1 MAFASS
7 ASSLD
12 HSGDLTGVSRPMVQG
27 LFVASCLLSI
37 VSWYT
42 TFEGMRLYLSVWFSV
57 LASIGLQTALVLV
70 AWLIG
75 FSSSSTRNHAGRRAL
90 LIGVYVVTAIVS
102 IAFSYTSLYT
112 WFSARERPATIERK
126 LYDALNDSA
135 GQASKLLTSAID
147 EQQKHVL
154 ALQEM
159 TEAEKTHGLISR
171 AQDADPYLANI
182 RAAVAREAQ
191 TYAANYKE
199 GAGAGV
205 RYSAFDRYT
214 KLAEQSLAQMQ
225 HSQTELAT
233 FVSNNQPLNPTEK
246 QLEAYR
252 QVYDD
257 IPWNDIEQALHSGQI
272 ARPPLPAYSDF
283 VDRTVSGQ
291 EDLLVAFQ
299 ELFTAP
305 TARHVFALMLAA
317 FIDIVVFLLAFAT
330 GPYFFGSMEQRWI
343 SASAALEGLD
353 HQIFTRDLLRKLTP
367 GPRGMAR
374 VEASALTPGEQQFC
388 LLLTAKKMAVVVEED
403 GRRYYML
410 EQGIH
415 EHLLESLASQQF
427 PLRAASVASS

>member
-1 MAFASS
+1 MAFVSS
-7 ASSLD
+7 NSES
-12 HSGDLTGVSRPMVQG
+12 VSRPMVQA

-42 TFEGMRLYLSVWFSV
+42 TFEGMRLYLFVWFSL

-75 FSSSSTRNHAGRRAL
+75 FSSSATRHAGRRIL
-90 LIGVYVVTAIVS
+90 LIGVYMVTTIVS

-126 LYDALNDSA
+126 LYDALNSSA
-135 GQASKLLTSAID
+135 SETSKLLTSAID
-147 EQQKHVL
+147 EQQKHLL

-159 TEAEKTHGLISR
+159 TEAEKTHGQISR

-182 RAAVAREAQ
+182 RAAVAQEAQ
-191 TYAANYKE
+191 TYAENYKE

-214 KLAEQSLAQMQ
+214 KLAEQSFQRMQ
-225 HSQTELAT
+225 RSQTELAS
-233 FVSNNQPLNPTEK
+233 FVSNTKPLDPTEK
-246 QLEAYR
+246 QLQSY
-252 QVYDD
+252 QHVYDAV
-257 IPWNDIEQALHSGQI
+257 PWNDMEQALHSGQI
-272 ARPPLPAYSDF
+272 PRSPMPAYSDF

-305 TARHVFALMLAA
+305 TARHVFALTLAA
-317 FIDIVVFLLAFAT
+317 FIDVVVFLLAFAT
-330 GPYFFGSMEQRWI
+330 GPYFFGSMEHRWI
-343 SASAALEGLD
+343 SAGAALEGLD
-353 HQIFTRDLLRKLTP
+353 HQIFTRDFLRKLTP
-367 GPRGMAR
+367 GPRGMAS
-374 VEASALTPGEQQFC
+374 VEASALTPGEQQLC
-388 LLLTAKKMAVVVEED
+388 LLWAAKKLAVVVEED
-403 GRRYYML
+403 GHQYYLL

-415 EHLLESLASQQF
+415 EQLLESLASQQF
-427 PLRAASVASS
+427 PLRASAAASR

>member
-7 ASSLD
+7 NPAPSS
-12 HSGDLTGVSRPMVQG
+12 DLVGVSRPMVQA
-27 LFVASCLLSI
+27 LFVASCLLSV

-70 AWLIG
+70 AWLVG
-75 FSSSSTRNHAGRRAL
+75 FSSMAARHASRRAL
-90 LIGVYVVTAIVS
+90 LIAVYIVTAIVS

-112 WFSARERPATIERK
+112 WFSARERPAAIERR

-135 GQASKLLTSAID
+135 GQTAKLLTSAID

-154 ALQEM
+154 ALEEM

-171 AQDADPYLANI
+171 AQDADPYLASI

-191 TYAANYKE
+191 TYAADYKE

-214 KLAEQSLAQMQ
+214 KLAEQSLQQMQ
-225 HSQTELAT
+225 RSKTDLAA
-233 FVSNNQPLNPTEK
+233 FVANSKPLDSTEK
-246 QLEAYR
+246 QLTAYR
-252 QVYDD
+252 QVYDSV
-257 IPWNDIEQALHSGQI
+257 PWSDIEQTLHSGQL
-272 ARPPLPAYSDF
+272 AKPPLPAYSDF
-283 VDRTVSGQ
+283 IDRTVSGQ
-291 EDLLVAFQ
+291 EDLLVAFE

-305 TARHVFALMLAA
+305 TPRHVFALLLAA

-330 GPYFFGSMEQRWI
+330 GPYFFGSLEHRWI
-343 SASAALEGLD
+343 SAGAALEGLD
-353 HQIFTRDLLRKLTP
+353 HQIFTRDFLRKLAP

-374 VEASALTPGEQQFC
+374 VEASALTPGEQQLC
-388 LLLTAKKMAVVVEED
+388 LLWAAKKLAVVVEED
-403 GRRYYML
+403 GRLYYML

-415 EHLLESLASQQF
+415 ERLLESLSAQQF
-427 PLRAASVASS
+427 PLRASAAASR

>member
-1 MAFASS
+1 
-7 ASSLD
+7 
-12 HSGDLTGVSRPMVQG
+12 MVQA
-27 LFVASCLLSI
+27 LFVASCLLSV

-57 LASIGLQTALVLV
+57 LASLGIQTALVLV

-75 FSSSSTRNHAGRRAL
+75 FSTSLGFSSSIKHAGRRPL
-90 LIGVYVVTAIVS
+90 LIGVYIVTAIVS

-112 WFSARERPATIERK
+112 WFSARERPASIERK
-126 LYDALNDSA
+126 LYDALEDSA
-135 GQASKLLTSAID
+135 GQTRKLLTTAIG

-171 AQDADPYLANI
+171 AEDADPYLANI
-182 RAAVAREAQ
+182 RAAVALEAQ

-214 KLAEQSLAQMQ
+214 KLAQQSLAEMQ
-225 HSQTELAT
+225 RSQTELAS
-233 FVSNNQPLNPTEK
+233 FVSNTKPLDPTQQ

-252 QVYDD
+252 QVYANV
-257 IPWNDIEQALHSGQI
+257 PWSEIEQTLHTGQVTK
-272 ARPPLPAYSDF
+272 PPMPVYSDF

-291 EDLLVAFQ
+291 EDLLVAFE

-305 TARHVFALMLAA
+305 TSRHVFALMLAA
-317 FIDIVVFLLAFAT
+317 FIDVVVFLLAFAT
-330 GPYFFGSMEQRWI
+330 GPYFFGAAEQRWI
-343 SASAALEGLD
+343 SAGAALEGLD
-353 HQIFTRDLLRKLTP
+353 RQIFTRDFLRKLTP

-374 VEASALTPGEQQFC
+374 VEAAALTPGEQQLC
-388 LLLTAKKMAVVVEED
+388 LVLAAKGLAVVVEED
-403 GRRYYML
+403 GRQYYML
-410 EQGIH
+410 DQSIH
-415 EHLLESLASQQF
+415 EQLLESLASQQF
-427 PLRAASVASS
+427 PLRAASVAGS

>member
-1 MAFASS
+1 MAFVSS
-7 ASSLD
+7 NSS
-12 HSGDLTGVSRPMVQG
+12 SGLAGVSRPMVQA
-27 LFVASCLLSI
+27 LFVASCLLSV

-57 LASIGLQTALVLV
+57 LASLGIQTALVLV

-75 FSSSSTRNHAGRRAL
+75 FSSSLRKTGRRPL
-90 LIGVYVVTAIVS
+90 LIGVYIVTAIVS

-126 LYDALNDSA
+126 LYDALDDSA
-135 GQASKLLTSAID
+135 GQTGKLLTAAIG

-171 AQDADPYLANI
+171 AEDADPYLANI

-191 TYAANYKE
+191 TYAENYKE
-199 GAGAGV
+199 GAGSGV

-214 KLAEQSLAQMQ
+214 KLAEQSLGQMQ
-225 HSQTELAT
+225 RSQTELAR
-233 FVSNNQPLNPTEK
+233 FVSNTKPLDSTEQ

-252 QVYDD
+252 QVYANV
-257 IPWNDIEQALHSGQI
+257 PWTEMEQTLHSGQL
-272 ARPPLPAYSDF
+272 AKPPMPVYSNF

-291 EDLLVAFQ
+291 EDLLVAFE

-305 TARHVFALMLAA
+305 TSRHIFALMLAA
-317 FIDIVVFLLAFAT
+317 FIDVVVFLLAFAT
-330 GPYFFGSMEQRWI
+330 GPYFFGIAEHRWI
-343 SASAALEGLD
+343 SAGAALEGLD
-353 HQIFTRDLLRKLTP
+353 QQIFTRDFLRKLAP

-374 VEASALTPGEQQFC
+374 VEAAVLTPGEQQLC
-388 LLLTAKKMAVVVEED
+388 LLLAAKRLAVVVEED
-403 GRRYYML
+403 GRQYYML
-410 EQGIH
+410 DQSIH
-415 EHLLESLASQQF
+415 ETLLESLASQHF
-427 PLRAASVASS
+427 PLRAASVA

>member
-1 MAFASS
+1 MKQS
-7 ASSLD
+7 
-12 HSGDLTGVSRPMVQG
+12 TGLVHVSRPMVQA
-27 LFVASCLLSI
+27 LFVASCLLSV

-57 LASIGLQTALVLV
+57 LASLGIQTALVLV

-75 FSSSSTRNHAGRRAL
+75 FSSSIRHNGRRPL
-90 LIGVYVVTAIVS
+90 LIGVYIVTAIVS

-126 LYDALNDSA
+126 LYDALDDSA
-135 GQASKLLTSAID
+135 GQTRKLLTAAID
-147 EQQKHVL
+147 EQQEHVL
-154 ALQEM
+154 ALREI

-191 TYAANYKE
+191 TYAENYKE

-214 KLAEQSLAQMQ
+214 KLAQESLGQMQ
-225 HSQTELAT
+225 RSQTELAG
-233 FVSNNQPLNPTEK
+233 FVSNNKPLDATQQ
-246 QLEAYR
+246 QLEAFR
-252 QVYDD
+252 QVYANV
-257 IPWNDIEQALHSGQI
+257 PWNEMEQVLHSGQL
-272 ARPPLPAYSDF
+272 AKPPTPAYSEF

-291 EDLLVAFQ
+291 EDLLVAFE

-305 TARHVFALMLAA
+305 TSRHIFALMLAA
-317 FIDIVVFLLAFAT
+317 FIDLVVFLLAFAT
-330 GPYFFGSMEQRWI
+330 GPYFFGAAEHRWI
-343 SASAALEGLD
+343 SAGAAIEGLD
-353 HQIFTRDLLRKLTP
+353 QQIFTRDFLRKLVP

-374 VEASALTPGEQQFC
+374 VEASALTPGEQQLC
-388 LLLTAKKMAVVVEED
+388 LLLAAKRLAVVVEDD
-403 GRRYYML
+403 GRQYYML
-410 EQGIH
+410 DQSIH

-427 PLRAASVASS
+427 PLRAASVA

>member
-1 MAFASS
+1 
-7 ASSLD
+7 
-12 HSGDLTGVSRPMVQG
+12 MVQA

-75 FSSSSTRNHAGRRAL
+75 FSSAATRQLGRRAL
-90 LIGVYVVTAIVS
+90 LIGVYIATALVS

-112 WFSARERPATIERK
+112 WFSSRERPATIERK

-135 GQASKLLTSAID
+135 GQAGKLLTSAVG

-171 AQDADPYLANI
+171 AQDTDSYLADI
-182 RAAVAREAQ
+182 RAAVAGEAR
-191 TYAANYKE
+191 TYADNYKE
-199 GAGAGV
+199 GAGTGI

-214 KLAEQSLAQMQ
+214 KLSQQSLGRLQR
-225 HSQTELAT
+225 SQTELAA
-233 FVSNNQPLNPTEK
+233 FVSDNKPLNSSEK
-246 QLEAYR
+246 QLQAYR
-252 QVYDD
+252 QVYDNV
-257 IPWNDIEQALHSGQI
+257 PWSDLEQTLHAGQI
-272 ARPPLPAYSDF
+272 AKPPLPVYSDF

-291 EDLLVAFQ
+291 EDLLVAFR
-299 ELFTAP
+299 ELFNAP
-305 TARHVFALMLAA
+305 TARHLFALLLAA

-330 GPYFFGSMEQRWI
+330 GPYFFGSVEHRWI
-343 SASAALEGLD
+343 SAGAALEGID
-353 HQIFTRDLLRKLTP
+353 RQIFTRDFLRKLTP

-374 VEASALTPGEQQFC
+374 VDAAALTPGEQQLC
-388 LLLTAKKMAVVVEED
+388 LLWAARKLAVVVEED
-403 GRRYYML
+403 GRQYYLL
-410 EQGIH
+410 EPGIH
-415 EHLLESLASQQF
+415 EQLLESLASQQF
-427 PLRAASVASS
+427 PLRAASVASN

>member
-1 MAFASS
+1 MSFATSNPSTALGGGS
-7 ASSLD
+7 AS
-12 HSGDLTGVSRPMVQG
+12 VSRPMVQA
-27 LFVASCLLSI
+27 LFVASCLLSV

-57 LASIGLQTALVLV
+57 LASLGIQTSLVLV

-75 FSSSSTRNHAGRRAL
+75 FSTSTRHHGRRPL

-102 IAFSYTSLYT
+102 ISFSYTSLFT

-135 GQASKLLTSAID
+135 GQTRKLLTAAID

-154 ALQEM
+154 ALEEM
-159 TEAEKTHGLISR
+159 TEAEKAHGLISR

-191 TYAANYKE
+191 TYESNYKE

-214 KLAEQSLAQMQ
+214 KLAQESLAQMQ
-225 HSQTELAT
+225 HSQTDLAS
-233 FVSNNQPLNPTEK
+233 FVSNNKPLNSTQQ

-252 QVYDD
+252 QVYANV
-257 IPWNDIEQALHSGQI
+257 PWSDMEQALHSGQL
-272 ARPPLPAYSDF
+272 AKPPMPAYSDF

-291 EDLLVAFQ
+291 EDLLVAFE

-305 TARHVFALMLAA
+305 TPRHIFALMLAA
-317 FIDIVVFLLAFAT
+317 FIDLVVFLLAFAT
-330 GPYFFGSMEQRWI
+330 GPYFFGAAEHRWI
-343 SASAALEGLD
+343 SAGAALEGLD
-353 HQIFTRDLLRKLTP
+353 HQIFTRDFLRKLVP

-374 VEASALTPGEQQFC
+374 VEAAALTPGEQQLC
-388 LLLTAKKMAVVVEED
+388 LLLAAKGLAVVVEDD
-403 GRRYYML
+403 GRHYYML
-410 EQGIH
+410 DQSIH

-427 PLRAASVASS
+427 PLRAASVAQS

>member
-7 ASSLD
+7 NSSLD
-12 HSGDLTGVSRPMVQG
+12 HPGDLVGVSRPMVQA

-57 LASIGLQTALVLV
+57 LASVGLQTALVLV

-75 FSSSSTRNHAGRRAL
+75 FSSSATRHAARRVL

-112 WFSARERPATIERK
+112 WFSARERPAAIERK
-126 LYDALNDSA
+126 LYDALNGSA
-135 GQASKLLTSAID
+135 SQTGKMLTSAID

-171 AQDADPYLANI
+171 AQDADPYLAGI

-191 TYAANYKE
+191 TYAENYKE

-214 KLAEQSLAQMQ
+214 KLAEQSLERIER
-225 HSQTELAT
+225 SQTELAA
-233 FVSNNQPLNPTEK
+233 FVANTKPLDSTEK
-246 QLEAYR
+246 QLQAYR
-252 QVYDD
+252 QVYDNL
-257 IPWNDIEQALHSGQI
+257 PWNGVEQLLHSGQL
-272 ARPPLPAYSDF
+272 AKPPVPAYSDF

-291 EDLLVAFQ
+291 EDLLVAFE

-305 TARHVFALMLAA
+305 TSRHVFALMLAA
-317 FIDIVVFLLAFAT
+317 FIDVVVFLLAFAT
-330 GPYFFGSMEQRWI
+330 GPYFFGSMEHRWI
-343 SASAALEGLD
+343 SAGAALEGLD
-353 HQIFTRDLLRKLTP
+353 HQIFTRDFLRKLAP
-367 GPRGMAR
+367 GPRGLAR
-374 VEASALTPGEQQFC
+374 VEASALTPGEQQLC
-388 LLLTAKKMAVVVEED
+388 LLWAAKKLAVVVED
-403 GRRYYML
+403 NGRLYYML

-415 EHLLESLASQQF
+415 EHLLESLASQRF
-427 PLRAASVASS
+427 PLRAAAVGSN

>member
-1 MAFASS
+1 MALASS
-7 ASSLD
+7 NPA
-12 HSGDLTGVSRPMVQG
+12 GFNRPIVQG

-42 TFEGMRLYLSVWFSV
+42 TFEGMRLYLSVWFSL
-57 LASIGLQTALVLV
+57 LASIGLQTALVLA

-75 FSSSSTRNHAGRRAL
+75 FSSSATRHAGRRAL
-90 LIGVYVVTAIVS
+90 LIGVYIVTAIVS

-135 GQASKLLTSAID
+135 GQAGKLLTAAID
-147 EQQKHVL
+147 EQQKHLL

-171 AQDADPYLANI
+171 AQDADPYLAEV

-191 TYAANYKE
+191 TYADNYKE

-214 KLAEQSLAQMQ
+214 KLAEQSLQRMQ
-225 HSQTELAT
+225 RSQTELT
-233 FVSNNQPLNPTEK
+233 GFVSNTKPLDSTEK
-246 QLEAYR
+246 QLQAYR
-252 QVYDD
+252 QVYDGV
-257 IPWNDIEQALHSGQI
+257 PWNDLEQSSHSGQL
-272 ARPPLPAYSDF
+272 AKPPVPAYSDF

-291 EDLLVAFQ
+291 EDLLVAFE

-305 TARHVFALMLAA
+305 TARHVFALTLAA

-330 GPYFFGSMEQRWI
+330 GPYFFGSMEHRWI
-343 SASAALEGLD
+343 SAGAALEGLD
-353 HQIFTRDLLRKLTP
+353 HQIFTRDFLRKLTP

-374 VEASALTPGEQQFC
+374 VEASALTAGEQQLC
-388 LLLTAKKMAVVVEED
+388 LLWAAKKLAVVVEEG
-403 GRRYYML
+403 GRQYYML

-415 EHLLESLASQQF
+415 EQLLESLASQQF

>member
-7 ASSLD
+7 NPSAIN
-12 HSGDLTGVSRPMVQG
+12 RPMVQG
-27 LFVASCLLSI
+27 LFVASCLLSV

-42 TFEGMRLYLSVWFSV
+42 TFEGMRLYLSVWFSM

-75 FSSSSTRNHAGRRAL
+75 FSSSATRHLGRRSL
-90 LIGVYVVTAIVS
+90 LIGVYIVTAIVS

-112 WFSARERPATIERK
+112 WFSARERPAAIERM

-135 GQASKLLTSAID
+135 SQTRKLLTSAID

-154 ALQEM
+154 SLQEM

-191 TYAANYKE
+191 TYAENYKE

-214 KLAEQSLAQMQ
+214 KVAEQSLQQMQ
-225 HSQTELAT
+225 HGQTELAT
-233 FVSNNQPLNPTEK
+233 FVSNTKPLDSTEK
-246 QLEAYR
+246 QLQAYR
-252 QVYDD
+252 QVYDNV
-257 IPWNDIEQALHSGQI
+257 PWNDIDQALHAGQI
-272 ARPPLPAYSDF
+272 AKPPIPSYSDF

-299 ELFTAP
+299 ELFTTP

-330 GPYFFGSMEQRWI
+330 GPYFLGSTEHRWI
-343 SASAALEGLD
+343 SAGAALEGLD
-353 HQIFTRDLLRKLTP
+353 QQIFTRDFLRKLTP

-374 VEASALTPGEQQFC
+374 VEASVLTPGEQQLC
-388 LLLTAKKMAVVVEED
+388 LLWAAKKLAVVVEED
-403 GRRYYML
+403 GRQYYML

-415 EHLLESLASQQF
+415 EQLLESLASQQF
-427 PLRAASVASS
+427 PLRASAAASR

>member
-1 MAFASS
+1 
-7 ASSLD
+7 
-12 HSGDLTGVSRPMVQG
+12 MVQA
-27 LFVASCLLSI
+27 LFVASCLLSV

-57 LASIGLQTALVLV
+57 LASLGIQTALVLV

-75 FSSSSTRNHAGRRAL
+75 FSSSIRHNGRRPL
-90 LIGVYVVTAIVS
+90 LIGVYIVTAIVS

-126 LYDALNDSA
+126 LYDALDDSA
-135 GQASKLLTSAID
+135 GQTRKLLTAAID
-147 EQQKHVL
+147 EQQEHVL
-154 ALQEM
+154 ALREI

-191 TYAANYKE
+191 TYAENYKE

-214 KLAEQSLAQMQ
+214 KLAQESLGQMQ
-225 HSQTELAT
+225 RSQTELAG
-233 FVSNNQPLNPTEK
+233 FVSNNKPLDATQQ
-246 QLEAYR
+246 QLEAFR
-252 QVYDD
+252 QVYANV
-257 IPWNDIEQALHSGQI
+257 PWNEMEQVLHSGQL
-272 ARPPLPAYSDF
+272 AKPPTPAYSEF

-291 EDLLVAFQ
+291 EDLLVAFE

-305 TARHVFALMLAA
+305 TSRHIFALMLAA
-317 FIDIVVFLLAFAT
+317 FIDLVVFLLAFAT
-330 GPYFFGSMEQRWI
+330 GPYFFGAAEHRWI
-343 SASAALEGLD
+343 SAGAAIEGLD
-353 HQIFTRDLLRKLTP
+353 QQIFTRDFLRKLVP

-374 VEASALTPGEQQFC
+374 VEASALTPGEQQLC
-388 LLLTAKKMAVVVEED
+388 LLLAAKRLAVVVEDD
-403 GRRYYML
+403 GRQYYML
-410 EQGIH
+410 DQSIH

-427 PLRAASVASS
+427 PLRAASVA

>member
-1 MAFASS
+1 MEIASPNSS
-7 ASSLD
+7 AL
-12 HSGDLTGVSRPMVQG
+12 HRPIVQG

-75 FSSSSTRNHAGRRAL
+75 FSSAASRHAARRIL
-90 LIGVYVVTAIVS
+90 LIGVYIVTAIVS

-112 WFSARERPATIERK
+112 WFSARERPATIERR
-126 LYDALNDSA
+126 LYDSLNASA
-135 GQASKLLTSAID
+135 GQTSKLLTSAID

-191 TYAANYKE
+191 TYAENYKE

-214 KLAEQSLAQMQ
+214 KLAEQSLQRMQ
-225 HSQTELAT
+225 RSQTDLAG
-233 FVSNNQPLNPTEK
+233 FVSNTKPLDSTEA
-246 QLEAYR
+246 QLQAYR
-252 QVYDD
+252 KVYDNV
-257 IPWNDIEQALHSGQI
+257 PWNDMEQTLHSAQV
-272 ARPPLPAYSDF
+272 AKPPVPAYSDF

-330 GPYFFGSMEQRWI
+330 GPYFFGSMEHRWI
-343 SASAALEGLD
+343 SAGAALEGLD
-353 HQIFTRDLLRKLTP
+353 HQIFTRDFLRKLTP

-374 VEASALTPGEQQFC
+374 VEASTLTPGEQQLC
-388 LLLTAKKMAVVVEED
+388 LLWAAKKLAVVVEED
-403 GRRYYML
+403 GRVYYML

-427 PLRAASVASS
+427 PLRASAAASR